1 MREKNSERPDTRD
14 NRSKNS
20 TKTGKKKKNTKNQ
33 EFAVITYSFLALF
46 ICLMGYFSYFQ
57 FFKSEEFINN
67 PYNTRQETFA
77 QKIVRGQILTNDG
90 QVLAETVTDSEGN
103 ETRRYPYGSIFS
115 HIVGYS
121 TKGKSGIESLA
132 NFNLL
137 RSNTAFI
144 DKVGDEMQGE
154 KSPGDNVVTTLDYG
168 LQATAYDA
176 LGYYK
181 GAIVVLEPS
190 TGKILAMVSKPDFD
204 PNTIAA
210 DWDNL
215 TADENTDA
223 ALLNR
228 AETVMQD
235 TETAAAKPKKF
246 IQVDDSYFDDAVFI
260 GDSRTVGLHDYGGLD
275 HSDFFATVGMN
286 IYDLWKDAFCE
297 VNGKKV
303 TLEEALKAKQYK
315 KVYFQIGINE
325 MGRGTL
331 DGFMNEYQNAV
342 EKFKTL
348 QPDAVIYV
356 QAIMHVT
363 QKKSDSDP
371 IFNNPG
377 IDARNQRIQQ
387 LADGVRVFYIDVNEV
402 VCDDQGGLKQEL
414 TFDNLHLYGSK
425 YNIWVDFL
433 KTKGIGTE

>member
-1 MREKNSERPDTRD
+1 MLAGWVILSLIGYLKRDGIYKNYSIDTKKTPYFVLVLD
-14 NRSKNS
+14 GIHDKIYPWSKES
-20 TKTGKKKKNTKNQ
+20 PELLSDQKKPKKQEDDIVNT
-33 EFAVITYSFLALF
+33 EMTEETATEAVA
-46 ICLMGYFSYFQ
+46 G
-57 FFKSEEFINN
+57 
-67 PYNTRQETFA
+67 
-77 QKIVRGQILTNDG
+77 
-90 QVLAETVTDSEGN
+90 
-103 ETRRYPYGSIFS
+103 
-115 HIVGYS
+115 
-121 TKGKSGIESLA
+121 
-132 NFNLL
+132 
-137 RSNTAFI
+137 
-144 DKVGDEMQGE
+144 
-154 KSPGDNVVTTLDYG
+154 
-168 LQATAYDA
+168 
-176 LGYYK
+176 
-181 GAIVVLEPS
+181 
-190 TGKILAMVSKPDFD
+190 
-204 PNTIAA
+204 
-210 DWDNL
+210 
-215 TADENTDA
+215 
-223 ALLNR
+223 
-228 AETVMQD
+228 D
-235 TETAAAKPKKF
+235 TETTDLKPKKF

-275 HSDFFATVGMN
+275 HSDFYATVGMN
-286 IYDLWKDAFCE
+286 IYDLWKEAFCN
-297 VNGKKV
+297 VDGKKV

-433 KTKGIGTE
+433 KTKGIETE

>member
-1 MREKNSERPDTRD
+1 MK
-14 NRSKNS
+14 
-20 TKTGKKKKNTKNQ
+20 
-33 EFAVITYSFLALF
+33 
-46 ICLMGYFSYFQ
+46 
-57 FFKSEEFINN
+57 
-67 PYNTRQETFA
+67 
-77 QKIVRGQILTNDG
+77 
-90 QVLAETVTDSEGN
+90 
-103 ETRRYPYGSIFS
+103 
-115 HIVGYS
+115 
-121 TKGKSGIESLA
+121 
-132 NFNLL
+132 
-137 RSNTAFI
+137 
-144 DKVGDEMQGE
+144 
-154 KSPGDNVVTTLDYG
+154 
-168 LQATAYDA
+168 
-176 LGYYK
+176 
-181 GAIVVLEPS
+181 
-190 TGKILAMVSKPDFD
+190 KILKCRVAVFLLAGWVILSLIGYLKKDGIYKNYSIDTKKTPYFVLVLDGIHDKIYPWSKEPPELLSDQKKPKKQED
-204 PNTIAA
+204 DIVNTEMTEE
-210 DWDNL
+210 
-215 TADENTDA
+215 TATEA
-223 ALLNR
+223 VAG
-228 AETVMQD
+228 D
-235 TETAAAKPKKF
+235 TETTDLKPKKF

-275 HSDFFATVGMN
+275 HSDFYATVGMN

-303 TLEEALKAKQYK
+303 TLEEALRAKQYK

-331 DGFMNEYQNAV
+331 DGFMDEYQNAV

-348 QPDAVIYV
+348 QPDAIIYV

-433 KTKGIGTE
+433 KTKGIETE

>member
-1 MREKNSERPDTRD
+1 MLAGWVILSLIGYLKKDGIYKNYSIDTKKTPYFVLVLD
-14 NRSKNS
+14 GIHDKIYPWSKEPPELLS
-20 TKTGKKKKNTKNQ
+20 DQKKPKKQEDDIVNT
-33 EFAVITYSFLALF
+33 EMTEETATEAVA
-46 ICLMGYFSYFQ
+46 G
-57 FFKSEEFINN
+57 
-67 PYNTRQETFA
+67 
-77 QKIVRGQILTNDG
+77 
-90 QVLAETVTDSEGN
+90 
-103 ETRRYPYGSIFS
+103 
-115 HIVGYS
+115 
-121 TKGKSGIESLA
+121 
-132 NFNLL
+132 
-137 RSNTAFI
+137 
-144 DKVGDEMQGE
+144 
-154 KSPGDNVVTTLDYG
+154 
-168 LQATAYDA
+168 
-176 LGYYK
+176 
-181 GAIVVLEPS
+181 
-190 TGKILAMVSKPDFD
+190 
-204 PNTIAA
+204 
-210 DWDNL
+210 
-215 TADENTDA
+215 
-223 ALLNR
+223 
-228 AETVMQD
+228 D
-235 TETAAAKPKKF
+235 TETTDLKPKKF

-275 HSDFFATVGMN
+275 HSDFYATVGMN
-286 IYDLWKDAFCE
+286 IYDLWKEAFCN
-297 VNGKKV
+297 VDGKKV

-348 QPDAVIYV
+348 QPDAIIYV

-433 KTKGIGTE
+433 KTKGIETE

>member
-1 MREKNSERPDTRD
+1 MKCRVAVFLLAGWVILSLIGYLKKDGIYKNYSIDTKKTPYFVLVLD
-14 NRSKNS
+14 GIHDKIYPWSKEPPELLS
-20 TKTGKKKKNTKNQ
+20 DQKKPKKQEDDIVNT
-33 EFAVITYSFLALF
+33 EITEETATEAVA
-46 ICLMGYFSYFQ
+46 G
-57 FFKSEEFINN
+57 
-67 PYNTRQETFA
+67 
-77 QKIVRGQILTNDG
+77 
-90 QVLAETVTDSEGN
+90 
-103 ETRRYPYGSIFS
+103 
-115 HIVGYS
+115 
-121 TKGKSGIESLA
+121 
-132 NFNLL
+132 
-137 RSNTAFI
+137 
-144 DKVGDEMQGE
+144 
-154 KSPGDNVVTTLDYG
+154 
-168 LQATAYDA
+168 
-176 LGYYK
+176 
-181 GAIVVLEPS
+181 
-190 TGKILAMVSKPDFD
+190 
-204 PNTIAA
+204 
-210 DWDNL
+210 
-215 TADENTDA
+215 
-223 ALLNR
+223 
-228 AETVMQD
+228 D
-235 TETAAAKPKKF
+235 TETTDLKPKKF

-275 HSDFFATVGMN
+275 HSDFYATVGMN
-286 IYDLWKDAFCE
+286 IYDLWKEAFCN
-297 VNGKKV
+297 VDGKKV

-331 DGFMNEYQNAV
+331 DGFMDEYQNAV

-348 QPDAVIYV
+348 QPDAIIYV

-433 KTKGIGTE
+433 KTKGIETE

>member
-1 MREKNSERPDTRD
+1 MK
-14 NRSKNS
+14 
-20 TKTGKKKKNTKNQ
+20 
-33 EFAVITYSFLALF
+33 
-46 ICLMGYFSYFQ
+46 
-57 FFKSEEFINN
+57 
-67 PYNTRQETFA
+67 
-77 QKIVRGQILTNDG
+77 
-90 QVLAETVTDSEGN
+90 
-103 ETRRYPYGSIFS
+103 
-115 HIVGYS
+115 
-121 TKGKSGIESLA
+121 
-132 NFNLL
+132 
-137 RSNTAFI
+137 
-144 DKVGDEMQGE
+144 
-154 KSPGDNVVTTLDYG
+154 
-168 LQATAYDA
+168 
-176 LGYYK
+176 
-181 GAIVVLEPS
+181 
-190 TGKILAMVSKPDFD
+190 KILKCRVAVFLLAGWVILSLIGYLKKDGIYKNYSIDTKKTPYFVLVLDGIHDKIYPWSKEPPELLSDQKKPKKQED
-204 PNTIAA
+204 DIVNTEMTEE
-210 DWDNL
+210 
-215 TADENTDA
+215 TATEA
-223 ALLNR
+223 VAG
-228 AETVMQD
+228 D
-235 TETAAAKPKKF
+235 TETTDLKPKKF

-275 HSDFFATVGMN
+275 HSDFYATVGMN

-303 TLEEALKAKQYK
+303 TLEEALRAKQYK

-331 DGFMNEYQNAV
+331 DGFMDEYQNAV

-348 QPDAVIYV
+348 QPDAIIYV

-402 VCDDQGGLKQEL
+402 VCDDQGGLKQKL

-433 KTKGIGTE
+433 KTKGIETE